1 MVDVMNFITSIKS
14 SIKRLTGSHKP
25 GMDKW
30 TMIFYRKYFILN
42 AWSNKTMHFGKMFYF
57 LLYEGSYQSSKYCYQ
72 ISYFSMTQLQYK
84 NSQQTSF
91 LNEILVRS
99 KGCARP
105 FLWRCTFLV
114 FGVFQRTYNLSYKC
128 VMHYTSIITV
138 ISKYLKIL
146 SSNKTLFKRFPNRNI
161 PLFFEY
167 IFLTEKCTRCI
178 YKLLNNNEVVP
189 IPNGRQI

>member
-1 MVDVMNFITSIKS
+1 MLWTSLHLSRARLKGWLVLINQGWTNEQWYFTENILYWMLDQIKQCILERCFISCCMKVVIS
-14 SIKRLTGSHKP
+14 LPNI
-25 GMDKW
+25 
-30 TMIFYRKYFILN
+30 
-42 AWSNKTMHFGKMFYF
+42 A
-57 LLYEGSYQSSKYCYQ
+57 

-99 KGCARP
+99 KGCARL

>member
-1 MVDVMNFITSIKS
+1 MLWTSLHLSRARLKGWLVLINQGWTNEQWYFTENILYWMLDQIKQCILERCFISCCMKVVISLPNIATKFLISVWHNSNIK
-14 SIKRLTGSHKP
+14 IANKRV
-25 GMDKW
+25 
-30 TMIFYRKYFILN
+30 
-42 AWSNKTMHFGKMFYF
+42 
-57 LLYEGSYQSSKYCYQ
+57 
-72 ISYFSMTQLQYK
+72 
-84 NSQQTSF
+84 F

-99 KGCARP
+99 KGCARL

-146 SSNKTLFKRFPNRNI
+146 SSNKTLFKRFPNPNI